1 MMIATLARQNSYTTS
16 YVGHLLKLLGLHST
30 VSCATDAKMQA
41 TSGSYDSPFQ
51 LSDYQLV
58 DLSYG
63 GRTLQMRP
71 SQLTTSNIARAFR
84 LIPET
89 IILVSERD
97 TVALPQDGVFHD
109 VDDCYTW
116 TVEGEKATTNISVV
130 PMPGASGSR
139 KGSGGESRW
148 KPQVFPPLK
157 NDRYTNLHS
166 CGLGG

>member
-1 MMIATLARQNSYTTS
+1 MSR
-16 YVGHLLKLLGLHST
+16 
-30 VSCATDAKMQA
+30 ATDAKMQA

-51 LSDYQLV
+51 LGDFQLI

-63 GRTLQMRP
+63 GCTLQMCP

-84 LIPET
+84 LIQET

-116 TVEGEKATTNISVV
+116 TVEGEKATTNISVA
-130 PMPGASGSR
+130 PMGASGSG
-139 KGSGGESRW
+139 KGSGGERW
-148 KPQVFPPLK
+148 KPQVFPPTLPGAIANVRATASSK
-157 NDRYTNLHS
+157 HVSSFIN
-166 CGLGG
+166 